1 MHESL
6 LNTEEHPTTGT
17 NNCLFIITLTNY
29 FSGSIK
35 FGIVLLYIQFFSK
48 MYLQVSVFLWWEE

>member
-29 FSGSIK
+29 FS
-35 FGIVLLYIQFFSK
+35 LLYTQFFSK